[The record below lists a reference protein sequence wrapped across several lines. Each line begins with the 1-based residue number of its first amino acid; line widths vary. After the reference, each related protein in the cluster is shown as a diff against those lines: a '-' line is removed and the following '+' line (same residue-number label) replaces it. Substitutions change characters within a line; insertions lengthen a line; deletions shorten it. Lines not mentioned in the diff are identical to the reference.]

1 MGIVLFIIVQV
12 LAPIGNLI
20 GTIWAICQFRSLR
33 EVSGYYKRVA
43 VSKDQYL
50 NVTMRYFFNS
60 TMCKDIPNQKKYL
73 FGHEDETISS
83 ALGKNLRRGTLTKFG
98 YFWDR
103 ILHLI
108 ENNHTLLAIE
118 EDEQTNKSI

>member
-1 MGIVLFIIVQV
+1 MGLILLIIVQI
-12 LAPIGNLI
+12 LAPLGNLV
-20 GTIWAICQFRSLR
+20 GGIWAICSFRSLR
-33 EVSGYYKRVA
+33 EASGYYKRLA

-60 TMCKDIPNQKKYL
+60 TMCKDIPGQRKYL
-73 FGHEDETISS
+73 FGNEDETISS

-103 ILHLI
+103 FLHKL
-108 ENNHTLLAIE
+108 ERNHTMLAIE
-118 EDEQTNKSI
+118 EDETET